1 MPVTSQPT
9 DQPYGQVLP
18 DEKAL
23 ERVFRASYARWI
35 ADAKGRLGDA
45 SSSAGRV
52 VSKAFNL
59 AWQDRK
65 QFKSNEELDA
75 FIGANIHHGAAR
87 ELSRRAGLHR
97 MEAHEGVA
105 QKDIQHHDAPDMT
118 VDEAW
123 ERLSHT
129 LQGGAPESQR
139 ARASTARHGA
149 AEHMANLG
157 KERSWTPMIIIGVVG
172 LVVAVGGILYI
183 NKRGEKNAIT
193 NALAAQDVRP
203 YNTGIGQAANVTL
216 DDGTIVHLGPDTK
229 LTVPKQFNIG
239 IRAVKIEGAAAFE
252 VTQQQSK
259 PFEVRVGDAAVLAHG
274 TVFTVRKY
282 NDETIAVVSV
292 KQGAVDI
299 QVGENIS
306 PLAAGKTVA
315 VANGTVREA
324 SPEETQ
330 EATTWAD
337 GNVSIVGH
345 NLRFVLP
352 ALKRWYGI
360 DIHVQDTTLLSRNV
374 FVMAPLNSPKEAI
387 ASVEKSAGVK
397 FTYLGDN
404 MAFVDTA
411 NHAAAPARRR
421 R

>member
-23 ERVFRASYARWI
+23 ERVFRASYAKWL

-45 SSSAGRV
+45 ASAAPRV
-52 VSKAFNL
+52 VSKAFHL

-65 QFKSNEELDA
+65 RFNSMAELDA

-97 MEAHEGVA
+97 MEAHEGVSP
-105 QKDIQHHDAPDMT
+105 KDIQHKDTPDLS

-123 ERLSHT
+123 NRLQQT
-129 LQGGAPESQR
+129 LQGVAPESQR

-149 AEHMANLG
+149 AEHMADLG
-157 KERSWTPMIIIGVVG
+157 KERNWMPMILIGVVG
-172 LVVAVGGILYI
+172 LIVAVGGILWI
-183 NKRGEKNAIT
+183 NKAGEKNATT

-216 DDGTIVHLGPDTK
+216 DDGTVVHLGPDTK

-239 IRAVKIEGAAAFE
+239 IRAVKIEGTASFE
-252 VTQQQSK
+252 VTQVQKQ

-282 NDETIAVVSV
+282 NDESQAIVSV
-292 KQGAVDI
+292 KQGSVDLV
-299 QVGENIS
+299 VGDSTIVA
-306 PLAAGKTVA
+306 AAGKTYA
-315 VANGTVREA
+315 IAGTTVREA
-324 SPEETQ
+324 SAEETQ

-337 GNVSIVGH
+337 GNVSILGH
-345 NLRFVLP
+345 DLRFVIP
-352 ALKRWYGI
+352 ALKRWYGM
-360 DIHVQDTTLLSRNV
+360 DIHVQDTSLLSRGV
-374 FVMAPLNSPKEAI
+374 FVVAPLNSPKEAI
-387 ASVEKSAGVK
+387 ASVEKSAGVH
-397 FTYLGDN
+397 FTYIGEN
-404 MAFVDTA
+404 MAFEDTA
-411 NHAAAPARRR
+411 HHAAPARRR